1 MFKDACEQRLTT
13 SKQQRTGFPLLK
25 IGSARKRDDM
35 DDDDSRSPPIELAAK
50 RPRLSS
56 YSGGFPEGGRMLNAT
71 PSRPNFDA
79 PASVNGR
86 HYSPV
91 HVPGS
96 VAERER
102 SGANGDSARS
112 TRPDADTRQYY
123 DSNHDVSRTDDRYQ
137 NQDRYEVSARDMNNL
152 FNLVDKLQRE
162 VRTLR
167 SKLDGVEARVD
178 TISGAVDIYRP

>member
-1 MFKDACEQRLTT
+1 M
-13 SKQQRTGFPLLK
+13 
-25 IGSARKRDDM
+25 
-35 DDDDSRSPPIELAAK
+35 
-50 RPRLSS
+50 
-56 YSGGFPEGGRMLNAT
+56 NAT

-79 PASVNGR
+79 PVSVNGR

-102 SGANGDSARS
+102 SGVNGDSVRS
-112 TRPDADTRQYY
+112 TRPDADNRQYY
-123 DSNHDVSRTDDRYQ
+123 DTHHEMSRPDDRYQ
-137 NQDRYEVSARDMNNL
+137 NHDHYEVSARDINNL
-152 FNLVDKLQRE
+152 VSLVEKLQRE